1 MKIAIYKK
9 KTNQS
14 QLSYIKNTTYNVK
27 KKTKNKKQKK
37 TKTKKKKT
45 YICLKCYINPT

>member
-14 QLSYIKNTTYNVK
+14 QLSYIKTTYNVK
-27 KKTKNKKQKK
+27 QKTKNKKQKK
-37 TKTKKKKT
+37 TKTKTKQKKKPT
-45 YICLKCYINPT
+45 YV

>member
-27 KKTKNKKQKK
+27 QKNKKQETKK
-37 TKTKKKKT
+37 TKTKKTKKKKPT
-45 YICLKCYINPT
+45 YV

>member
-27 KKTKNKKQKK
+27 KKQKKTRNKKNKKNK
-37 TKTKKKKT
+37 
-45 YICLKCYINPT
+45 CLKCYINPT